1 MVGKFGK
8 KSKVKEEKD
17 SCTGCKNDDL
27 SEKLA
32 GNGGDDQNE
41 DIPSTDSDIIEL
53 KEQLIRQRAE
63 FENFRKRSVRE
74 KEEFRKF
81 ALENMM
87 VEMLEV
93 YDNFERALESAKKT
107 DDVNSVIEGV
117 EMVFRQ
123 FISILEKEGL
133 KKIDCT
139 GQEFDPH
146 LHEAMMHVQT
156 SEHPEGHVV
165 DVCKP
170 GYELNSKV
178 IRHAMVTIAD
188 NPDEN

>member
-1 MVGKFGK
+1 MAGKSGK
-8 KSKVKEEKD
+8 KCKTKDEKD
-17 SCTGCKNDDL
+17 SCACCGGENV
-27 SEKLA
+27 SENLK
-32 GNGGDDQNE
+32 GEGSE
-41 DIPSTDSDIIEL
+41 DNNAATSADSEIMEL

-63 FENFRKRSVRE
+63 FENFRKRSIRE

-107 DDVNSVIEGV
+107 DDVKSVIEGV

-133 KKIDCT
+133 KKIDCV
-139 GQEFDPH
+139 GKEFDPH

-156 SEHPEGHVV
+156 TEHPDHHVV

>member
-1 MVGKFGK
+1 MAGKSGK
-8 KSKVKEEKD
+8 KSKIREEKD
-17 SCTGCKNDDL
+17 SCTGCKDDDL
-27 SEKLA
+27 SENLA
-32 GNGGDDQNE
+32 GNGADDQNE
-41 DIPSTDSDIIEL
+41 DVTSADSDIMEL

-93 YDNFERALESAKKT
+93 YDNFERALESSKKA
-107 DDVNSVIEGV
+107 DDVQSVIEGI

-123 FISILEKEGL
+123 FVSILEKEGL

-139 GQEFDPH
+139 GKEFDPH

-156 SEHPEGHVV
+156 SEHPDNHVV

>member
-1 MVGKFGK
+1 MAGKSGK
-8 KSKVKEEKD
+8 KCKIKEEKD
-17 SCTGCKNDDL
+17 SSGCC
-27 SEKLA
+27 
-32 GNGGDDQNE
+32 GGDGVLENLKGEGSE
-41 DIPSTDSDIIEL
+41 DNKAAASADSEIMEL

-63 FENFRKRSVRE
+63 FENFRKRSIRE

-107 DDVNSVIEGV
+107 DDVKSVIEGV

-123 FISILEKEGL
+123 FVSILEKEGL
-133 KKIDCT
+133 KKIDCA
-139 GQEFDPH
+139 GEEFDPH
-146 LHEAMMHVQT
+146 LHEAVMHVQT
-156 SEHPEGHVV
+156 TEHPDHYVV

-188 NPDEN
+188 NPDED